1 MHTVLVRYF
10 ETLRNL
16 LSDFQE
22 SQDNLEDSTEMQEAL
37 EMELIYIHLSFRIL
51 IDNLKVEFDDTF
63 DWSMYVKT
71 LIYTIFN
78 VALVLIFL
86 FIWRPFVN
94 KLNS

>member
-22 SQDNLEDSTEMQEAL
+22 SQNNLEGSTEMQEAL

>member
-1 MHTVLVRYF
+1 
-10 ETLRNL
+10 
-16 LSDFQE
+16 
-22 SQDNLEDSTEMQEAL
+22 MQEAM

-51 IDNLKVEFDDTF
+51 IDDLKIEIDGRF
-63 DWSMYVKT
+63 DWSMYIKT

-94 KLNS
+94 KLNSQI